1 MAEEFNNGNVPEN
14 NAPENPA
21 GGAPV
26 PENQMAQPQDPKP
39 AEQSVPEQTL
49 GAAAAQQA
57 AQGQPQTPA
66 GAAESAAPQQEYVQ
80 QAQPSFE
87 QPVVPP
93 TVNPAFQSAPARKEL
108 IVLPIISFV
117 VSAITLLLAWLAPL
131 PIIYV
136 IIAFLALIYAVVS
149 LIVNLKRK
157 KVLSII
163 AVVLASVV
171 FLASGAAV
179 FVRQPKDDQVKTEK
193 QEKKKDKDEDID
205 DEDIDDDEDEDK
217 EDSTDIQDYIASSSD
232 YEYKWTESKFGDLE
246 FSGYSNKEGS
256 TVKSV
261 LKKFGKASDATIND
275 DTLTLR
281 YEGNNDDERVRL
293 SFEKQYN
300 GKFILSSGT
309 MYYNSPKVKTTSRGS
324 YKSNWT
330 QGDVDALTV
339 GDRETGSGGAKLDDI
354 IKKHGNPVEAR
365 AMITNYG
372 RGVRKSLKVL
382 YSDYSGSDKSKLSF
396 VSLEFAEQSNGDYLL
411 IYKYPKGSNN

>member
-1 MAEEFNNGNVPEN
+1 M
-14 NAPENPA
+14 
-21 GGAPV
+21 
-26 PENQMAQPQDPKP
+26 
-39 AEQSVPEQTL
+39 
-49 GAAAAQQA
+49 
-57 AQGQPQTPA
+57 
-66 GAAESAAPQQEYVQ
+66 
-80 QAQPSFE
+80 
-87 QPVVPP
+87 
-93 TVNPAFQSAPARKEL
+93 
-108 IVLPIISFV
+108 
-117 VSAITLLLAWLAPL
+117 APL

-193 QEKKKDKDEDID
+193 QEKKKDKDE

-281 YEGNNDDERVRL
+281 YEGNSDDERVRL

-309 MYYNSPKVKTTSRGS
+309 MYYNSSKVKTTSRGS

>member
-1 MAEEFNNGNVPEN
+1 MTEEFNNGNT
-14 NAPENPA
+14 PENPA

-26 PENQMAQPQDPKP
+26 PENQTDQSQAQKP
-39 AEQSVPEQTL
+39 VEQAEQTAPEQTA
-49 GAAAAQQA
+49 GEPAAYQKAQNQPQA
-57 AQGQPQTPA
+57 PVNATEPAVPQQNNVQQGQMN
-66 GAAESAAPQQEYVQ
+66 
-80 QAQPSFE
+80 FE
-87 QPVVPP
+87 QTTVPP

-117 VSAITLLLAWLAPL
+117 ISAITLILAWLAPL

-163 AVVLASVV
+163 AIVLAALV

-193 QEKKKDKDEDID
+193 HEKKSDKEDID
-205 DEDIDDDEDEDK
+205 DEDIDDDEDEDG
-217 EDSTDIQDYIASSSD
+217 EDSTDIKDYIASSSE
-232 YEYKWTESKFGDLE
+232 YEYKWTESKFEDLE
-246 FSGYSNKEGS
+246 FSGYSNKEGT

-261 LKKFGKASDATIND
+261 LKKFGKASDATING
-275 DTLTLR
+275 DTLSLK
-281 YEGNNDDERVRL
+281 YEGDDDNERARL

-309 MYYNSPKVKTTSRGS
+309 LYSNSSKVKTSERGS

-330 QGDVDALTV
+330 KADVNALTV
-339 GDRETGSGGAKLDDI
+339 GDEETGAGGAKLDDI

-365 AMITNYG
+365 EVVTNYG
-372 RGVRKSLKVL
+372 QGIEKSLRIL
-382 YSDYSGSDKSKLSF
+382 YTDYSSSDDSKLSY
-396 VSLEFAEQSNGDYLL
+396 VSLEFAKQSNGDYLL
-411 IYKYPKGSNN
+411 TYKYPK